1 MNDDLKKMAEQA
13 VDLSQVGRQ
22 LDEAAEQSAA
32 DRAIQEQQAREYA
45 NARAWHRAMRRAF
58 KGISSDRERLANL
71 ARYNREHGDGS

>member
-1 MNDDLKKMAEQA
+1 MTEDLKKMAEHA

-22 LDEAAEQSAA
+22 LDEAA

-58 KGISSDRERLANL
+58 KGIYPDRLRLANL
-71 ARYNREHGDGS
+71 ARYNQEHGDA